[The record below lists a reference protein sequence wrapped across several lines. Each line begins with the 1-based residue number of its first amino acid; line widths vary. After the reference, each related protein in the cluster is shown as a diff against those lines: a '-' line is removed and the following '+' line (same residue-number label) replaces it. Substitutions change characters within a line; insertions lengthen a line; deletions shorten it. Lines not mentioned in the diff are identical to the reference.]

1 MKRGGNKESML
12 TATVSKAED
21 VAGSAVSAG
30 DARQRI
36 LQATMQCFRA
46 CGYEKSSMKLISATA
61 GVSQTLLHYHFET
74 KEKLFQAAI
83 DDMAKTIFAT
93 ASAQLP
99 RGLSVHDGLTE
110 AAGLLYTL
118 FIDNLDAVTFMVE
131 FAAAANHNEF
141 LWTAYVDYRDT
152 QRRQFAEVLHTIA
165 GDDAPQDL
173 IDESVQLIEIVLLG
187 MSMQRPFVSDA
198 PGFRDNFNTFA
209 EMFASR
215 ITEGLDSKR

>member
-1 MKRGGNKESML
+1 MVAT
-12 TATVSKAED
+12 TAANGQD
-21 VAGSAVSAG
+21 G

-36 LQATMQCFRA
+36 LQATMTYFRA
-46 CGYEKSSMKLISATA
+46 YGYEKSSMKLIAADA

-83 DDMAKTIFAT
+83 DEMAKTAFAT

-152 QRRQFAEVLHTIA
+152 QRRQFAEVLRTIA
-165 GDDAPQDL
+165 GDEVPQSL
-173 IDESVQLIEIVLLG
+173 IDELVRLVEIVLLG
-187 MSMQRPFVSDA
+187 MSMQRPFISDL
-198 PGFRDNFNTFA
+198 PGFRSDFDTFV
-209 EMFASR
+209 EMLVSR
-215 ITEGLDSKR
+215 LSKELDAGRRR